1 MTNNNFALARRHI
14 NSPSREIAIAA
25 CEILSV
31 SPDPADIRAVR
42 AARVMIYGLPHYAG
56 LRDGDLVHDTRGLPI
71 VLIIAGAV
79 FALMVLVAWAIWADP
94 VGRTAA
100 TVIQAQE
107 E

>member
-1 MTNNNFALARRHI
+1 
-14 NSPSREIAIAA
+14 
-25 CEILSV
+25 
-31 SPDPADIRAVR
+31 
-42 AARVMIYGLPHYAG
+42 MIYGPPDSEIITASGRTHRLGGFSNDLPHYAG

-107 E
+107 EWK